1 MEPQFISLCTPSW
14 RVQGLFCFYVPVR
27 GKEHLTFVGECVYLP
42 SSDTRLLTFACR
54 ACCVIGSTGDSQTV
68 RRGTA
73 GRNRIFQNI
82 AFRFQFVLLFQKAT
96 KLLEQTDIKLLR
108 PNCLMKGR
116 VRYFFW
122 PRDVVNKITEVLTV
136 P

>member
-1 MEPQFISLCTPSW
+1 VEPQFISLCTPSW

-73 GRNRIFQNI
+73 GRNRIFQ
-82 AFRFQFVLLFQKAT
+82 KAT